1 MSYKDIMVV
10 TKDAMEDVADAIRT
24 KTGGTD
30 PIKVEDLDDAVD
42 SIETGITPT
51 GTIQLTQNG
60 TGIDVT
66 QYAAADVTVPNTYE
80 AADEGKVV
88 SSGALVAQ
96 TAKPDTITQN
106 NTYDTTGYNSVTV
119 NVPVPTYGFI
129 VKCTYDLSDPD
140 YMDDH
145 TEWPNPVLSTDSE
158 LDNYSVNDYVIL
170 TGYASGAGGNTY
182 FVAYGYI
189 TELVTGGIKF
199 YCIGVRKPASLT

>member
-10 TKDAMEDVADAIRT
+10 TKDAMEDVADAIRE

-66 QYAAADVTVPNTYE
+66 QYAAADVAVPNTYE

-119 NVPVPTYGFI
+119 NVPSALMLGWHEDHWEDAGSWYQLPEASLPTPVGQPALLLVPEA
-129 VKCTYDLSDPD
+129 LSPAPAAGD
-140 YMDDH
+140 
-145 TEWPNPVLSTDSE
+145 V
-158 LDNYSVNDYVIL
+158 VIAC
-170 TGYASGAGGNTY
+170 GGGNGGLVI
-182 FVAYGYI
+182 VAGTVYSYENDQLTI
-189 TELVTGGIKF
+189 TI
-199 YCIGVRKPASLT
+199 AAMSNA